1 MTHTLQPCQG
11 REENSEQACVTFTMT
26 AKGFNEQDPRE
37 TSEFLKIL
45 NKYQTNKIEDVDTS
59 VLQAVFMNK
68 NLVLQAVK
76 ELKEANL
83 GISITVT
90 GIVEHDY
97 SVGIR
102 GKLSKL
108 PEDEILEITTMCGH
122 GMVSQHL
129 ARKALLDMKR
139 GIFTPLQAAQF
150 LATPCICG
158 VFNPKRAQRLLEELA
173 EIWYFDEI

>member
-1 MTHTLQPCQG
+1 MTHTLHHCQG
-11 REENSEQACVTFTMT
+11 REGDPEQAFVTFTMT
-26 AKGFNEQDPRE
+26 AKGFNEQDPRG

-59 VLQAVFMNK
+59 VLQAVFMDK
-68 NLVLQAVK
+68 NLFLQAVK